1 MVNHI
6 NLFSIMLCASLALSG
21 CSTNKVQQGTIP
33 EQGLTVSQLYKN
45 HTQPTLPKRHTKHV
59 ATKAS
64 KTKRSV
70 FKALANPEIPIY
82 VFAHV
87 ANLGD
92 EQIIKPSYSTRFF
105 LYKQNQYA
113 LASELY

>member
-1 MVNHI
+1 MANHI

-45 HTQPTLPKRHTKHV
+45 HAQPALPKRYVKRV

-64 KTKRSV
+64 KTKRAK

-92 EQIIKPSYSTRFF
+92 EQIIKPGYSTRFF

-113 LASELY
+113 LASALY

>member
-1 MVNHI
+1 MGILNKNNWI
-6 NLFSIMLCASLALSG
+6 TLCASLVLCSCAKSG
-21 CSTNKVQQGTIP
+21 VSQGGIP
-33 EQGLTVSQLYKN
+33 EQGLTVSQLY
-45 HTQPTLPKRHTKHV
+45 QQSMPSAPLPKQLRHMVHFNTSE
-59 ATKAS
+59 TE
-64 KTKRSV
+64 
-70 FKALANPEIPIY
+70 FKALENPEVPIH

-92 EQIIKPSYSTRFF
+92 EQIIKPAYTTRFF